1 MPAQKQ
7 DFVFSNA
14 RGVDLPADV
23 RAAIALEFIAHYL
36 DRIDGHLERLAAN
49 VESGQANGA
58 RIGLELASITHL
70 LGRMASG
77 RTQG

>member
-1 MPAQKQ
+1 MPEPKRAYVFQ
-7 DFVFSNA
+7 DTQPMAVEA
-14 RGVDLPADV
+14 
-23 RAAIALEFIAHYL
+23 RAANALEFIAYYL